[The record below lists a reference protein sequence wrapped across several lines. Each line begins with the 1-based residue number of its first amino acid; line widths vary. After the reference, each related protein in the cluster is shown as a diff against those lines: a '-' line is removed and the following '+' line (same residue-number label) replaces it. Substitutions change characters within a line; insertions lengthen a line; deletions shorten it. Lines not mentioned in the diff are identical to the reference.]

1 MILQAVFIYY
11 GLPYFT
17 NNAVQFRNIWAVSI
31 LVVSINTGAY
41 MAESVRG
48 GILSVDRGQTEG
60 AKAIGMTHVQT
71 MTERGAAAGSAQHH
85 AADRQQLYHQR

>member
-1 MILQAVFIYY
+1 MVLQAVFLYY

-17 NNAVQFRNIWAVSI
+17 NNAMRFDNVWAAAL

-48 GILSVDRGQTEG
+48 GILSVDPGQTEG
-60 AKAIGMTHVQT
+60 PKL
-71 MTERGAAAGSAQHH
+71 SA
-85 AADRQQLYHQR
+85 